1 MLSRLDVKI
10 MQNRLFETHSQ
21 KKPTNDDAPLSQVTL
36 LYDHKPNKGC
46 DEHNTTITMNDTVI
60 HM

>member
-1 MLSRLDVKI
+1 